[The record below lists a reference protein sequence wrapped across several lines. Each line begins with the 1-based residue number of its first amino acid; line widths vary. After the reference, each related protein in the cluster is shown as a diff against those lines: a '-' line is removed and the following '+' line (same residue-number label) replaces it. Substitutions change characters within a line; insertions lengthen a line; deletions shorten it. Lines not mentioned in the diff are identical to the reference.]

1 MSENTRQSEIIA
13 MAAGPDMEPN
23 RIAYQIEE
31 DSVWRTIC
39 GALEPIWE
47 RRVASEVLDSSTK
60 LDLHKTRIPQLDEV
74 TQALKPLS
82 GFEFRAVGG
91 LVPVETFFGNLAK
104 GRFLSTQYI
113 RDASTP
119 FYTEQPDI
127 VHEIIGHATLLASA
141 EFAELHRLAG
151 AAVTRVETEAAR
163 QFIANVW
170 WFSGEFGVV
179 ASKDKIKA
187 VGAGLLS
194 SVNELEHLDAAEINP
209 IDICMMGLMK
219 YRVDRLQPRLFVA
232 QSTGHLLN
240 EIGAFFE
247 TVTDSQII
255 NITRSRS

>member
-13 MAAGPDMEPN
+13 MAAGPETEPTH
-23 RIAYQIEE
+23 IAYHVDE
-31 DSVWRTIC
+31 DNVWRTIC

-47 RRVASEVLDSSTK
+47 RRVAPEVLDASTK
-60 LDLHKTRIPQLDEV
+60 LNLSKTHVPQLDEV
-74 TQALKPLS
+74 TRALKPLS

-91 LVPVETFFGNLAK
+91 LAPIETFFGSLAK

-127 VHEIIGHATLLASA
+127 VHEVIGHATLLASV
-141 EFAELHRLAG
+141 EFAKLHHLAG
-151 AAVTRVETEAAR
+151 AAVTRVETEVAR

-179 ASKDKIKA
+179 ANKDNIKA

-194 SVNELEHLDAAEINP
+194 SVNELENLDQVKVVP
-209 IDICMMGLMK
+209 LDISLMGLK
-219 YRVDRLQPRLFVA
+219 QYRVDSLQPQLFAA
-232 QSTGHLLN
+232 QSTSQLLD
-240 EIGAFFE
+240 EVGGFFDN
-247 TVTDSQII
+247 VSDGQII
-255 NITRSRS
+255 DLTRRIL